1 MGRVRVLSI
10 IQMLFGLFI
19 QISALHVF
27 GMNQFV
33 PNLFVAALIPAA
45 LLFGPIYGLACG
57 YIGGLILD
65 LLPGYGLGMSAIPFM
80 IGGFVAGIVKEY
92 INDRHY
98 LSAVAFVI
106 LTMIIYD
113 IFMFLSL
120 YFSRSVLVVNLSLV
134 FQSLMVILLTSGFA
148 ILLHIWLHRSSDTQ
162 MRRNRMRSGFG
173 N

>member
-10 IQMLFGLFI
+10 GQMIIGLLIQV
-19 QISALHVF
+19 SALHVF

-33 PNLFVAALIPAA
+33 PNLFVAALIPSA

-57 YIGGLILD
+57 YVGGLIID
-65 LLPGYGLGMSAIPFM
+65 LLTGYGLGLSAIPFM
-80 IGGFVAGIVKEY
+80 IGGFIAGILKEY

-98 LSAVAFVI
+98 LSAVAFAI
-106 LTMIIYD
+106 LTMVIYD

-120 YFSRSVLVVNLSLV
+120 YFSRSVLVVNMSLV
-134 FQSLMVILLTSGFA
+134 FQSFMVIILTGGA
-148 ILLHIWLHRSSDTQ
+148 TVLLHVWLHRSSETQ